1 MTIDWWTR
9 LPYTAKYN
17 TCFPF
22 CSCGFISWVCV
33 TQVMPPAALFWWQKR
48 CLLKTWHTE
57 PTEPLGMQ
65 WLPIGNV
72 GSPGRLIY
80 IYIYVSSIEG
90 ITDGGRVVDASEM
103 QEVSIFSI
111 ILKFL
116 FYNGR
121 FLLHKLEGWQLVN
134 FAAGCF
140 KQPWL
145 FTKEVWRWM
154 FVTTDFLTWILPS
167 HLVSQSASEHKCHW
181 RCVVWMSWGVIRLLS
196 CSSSSRFAWYDLAHW
211 GLGSYGPRTSRDK
224 TWFQS
229 SMAQA

>member
-1 MTIDWWTR
+1 MVLSAEFASPRWCLQQRCFGGKNGVCWRPGIRSR
-9 LPYTAKYN
+9 LSLWGCN
-17 TCFPF
+17 GFP
-22 CSCGFISWVCV
+22 SEMWD
-33 TQVMPPAALFWWQKR
+33 
-48 CLLKTWHTE
+48 
-57 PTEPLGMQ
+57 PLVD
-65 WLPIGNV
+65 L
-72 GSPGRLIY
+72 
-80 IYIYVSSIEG
+80 YIYVSSIEG